1 MGRYKFEIVYIAI
14 YRAGGACADIQR
26 MRIRRGPCVD
36 GGGGGDKDDEEV
48 FIWRKIDFAKNL
60 QCSETQL
67 GAFIHGMVNDGT
79 YTLLDSVAAQYTV
92 PMLRVRHLYVMLR
105 VRPCHAMS
113 PNRTAAVEVCNC

>member
-1 MGRYKFEIVYIAI
+1 MDLEQAHLTRMAAAAIRTMKKF
-14 YRAGGACADIQR
+14 
-26 MRIRRGPCVD
+26 
-36 GGGGGDKDDEEV
+36 

-92 PMLRVRHLYVMLR
+92 PTLRVRHVYVMLR
-105 VRPCHAMS
+105 VKAVCHVMS
-113 PNRTAAVEVCNC
+113 PNRTAAVKVCN